1 MDVEKI
7 KNRVK
12 QSFSDLKKRK
22 ALLGYFVAV
31 TFLMVYQH
39 SMGWAWDFNVYSL
52 NAEYLFHNGV
62 YMEWKRPPLLP
73 AILGVLQFVFSMRL
87 SEYVFIVLNSAF
99 FLFSTFRLS
108 NKFDLRPLY
117 LYVFVMSPYIVF
129 YSVLQGTEL
138 LFLSFVF
145 LIVAELE
152 RPRAGLWLGLAFLT
166 RYTAALYV
174 VLFVLQRDVKKIL
187 KSGIIGFLTVLPWL
201 IASYVLLGHPFA
213 SVADSYALD
222 VVERGLVTPFHF
234 EDIFLMTGFAIPF
247 ALYYLKELE
256 FQIEDFMML
265 FISGLIIF
273 RQVGTKMK
281 VRRYLFDLSLPAGFF
296 AAKGLNLVEKP
307 DRIIYILMAISLL
320 GSSFLV
326 MSQSNLSNPGVYQQ
340 ASDEVGECRT
350 VSNKWPMLSYA
361 GTPTG
366 PLETHFNSTE
376 DYIQSGYKVVEFGN
390 GTYTV
395 KGDRCVE
402 RSFDSTYL
410 DRLGSVYGSRVCN
423 YLPVYNCKVEEKIG
437 GLVS

>member
-1 MDVEKI
+1 MEGEKI
-7 KNRVK
+7 KERVK
-12 QSFSDLKKRK
+12 QSLSDLKQRK
-22 ALLGYFVAV
+22 ALLGYFLAV
-31 TFLMVYQH
+31 TLLMVYQH

-52 NAEYLFHNGV
+52 NAEYLFHDGV

-73 AILGVLQFVFSMRL
+73 AILGVMQYLFSMRV
-87 SEYVFIVLNSAF
+87 SEYIFIVLNSAF
-99 FLFSTFRLS
+99 SLFSTLKLS
-108 NKFDLRPLY
+108 EKYGIRPLY
-117 LYVFVMSPYIVF
+117 LYVFVMSPVILF

-152 RPRAGLWLGLAFLT
+152 RPRSGLWLGLAFLT

-174 VLFVLQRDVKKIL
+174 VLFVLQRDMKKIL

-213 SVADSYALD
+213 SIADSYALD

-273 RQVGTKMK
+273 RQFGTKMK
-281 VRRYLFDLSLPAGFF
+281 VRRYLFDISLPVGFF
-296 AAKGLNLVEKP
+296 AAKGLNLFEKP
-307 DRIIYILMAISLL
+307 ERIIYILMAVSLL

-326 MSQSNLSNPGVYQQ
+326 MTQSNLSNPGIYQQ

-366 PLETHFNSTE
+366 PLETHFNSTQ
-376 DYIQSGYKVVEFGN
+376 DYIQRGYKVVEFGN

-395 KGDRCVE
+395 EGDGCVE
-402 RSFDSTYL
+402 KPFNSTYIERL
-410 DRLGSVYGSRVCN
+410 DRVYGAKICD
-423 YLPVYNCKVEEKIG
+423 YLPVYNCKVEERIG
-437 GLVS
+437 GLIS